1 MKKKKTLKRIALAL
15 LLIFIGIQFIRPQKN
30 NGVADTANDIT
41 HFVAVPDTVLRML
54 KVSCYDCHS
63 NKTDYPWY
71 AQIQPASWWL
81 AGHIKDGKAQL
92 NFSEFSQYS
101 KRRMKTKLNS
111 IGEQVE
117 KREMPLKSYLLIH
130 GNAELNSAQ
139 IQIIKNWT
147 DSAKAELE
155 RKPS

>member
-1 MKKKKTLKRIALAL
+1 MNRKKIFKRIALAL
-15 LLIFIGIQFIRPQKN
+15 LLVFIGIQFIRPKKN
-30 NGVADTANDIT
+30 NGVADTSNDIT
-41 HFVAVPDTVLRML
+41 QFVSVPDTVLRML

-63 NKTDYPWY
+63 NKTSYPWY
-71 AQIQPASWWL
+71 AEIAPASWWL
-81 AGHIKDGKAQL
+81 AGHIKDGKAEL

-130 GNAELNSAQ
+130 GNAELGDGQ

-147 DSAKAELE
+147 DGAKAEID
-155 RKPS
+155 RRQ